1 MIYFLLAKQRQ
12 DLDPTQRQE
21 LFRFILKE
29 DWQGIDSVLV
39 GSNKED
45 FKRAKSTTEDLKS
58 WWQKLMAIGTHIF
71 KEDSQIDKQAQEA
84 YNTIAGTS
92 DSEFLSS
99 LKDISADDD
108 TLKTTIADT
117 KSLADRH
124 FDNGI
129 SKLLKKLVPGA
140 VHIQQTDCAKQ
151 IQREASSQ
159 AENDTD
165 RFRTEFIR
173 RVEEQSQ
180 SESISLVAL
189 VSPGTFSSNN

>member
-1 MIYFLLAKQRQ
+1 MIHFLLEQRQ

-21 LFRFILKE
+21 LIQLIFKD
-29 DWQGIDSVLV
+29 DWQGINSVLA
-39 GSNKED
+39 GSSKED
-45 FKRAKSTTEDLKS
+45 SNQRTKGPKGWWLSSIIRKFFVDEDL
-58 WWQKLMAIGTHIF
+58 
-71 KEDSQIDKQAQEA
+71 SQIDKLAQEA
-84 YNTIAGTS
+84 DNIAAGTS
-92 DSEFLSS
+92 DSDFLLR
-99 LKDISADDD
+99 LKDISVDDD
-108 TLKTTIADT
+108 TLKAAIADT
-117 KSLADRH
+117 NILAQRH
-124 FDNGI
+124 FDNVI

-173 RVEEQSQ
+173 GIEEQSQ

-189 VSPGTFSSNN
+189 VCPGTFSSNN

>member
-1 MIYFLLAKQRQ
+1 MIYFLLKEQRQ

-21 LFRFILKE
+21 LIQFILKD
-29 DWQGIDSVLV
+29 DWQGIHSVLV

-45 FKRAKSTTEDLKS
+45 SKRAKSRTNDLKS
-58 WWQKLMAIGTHIF
+58 WWQNLMAIRSYIF
-71 KEDSQIDKQAQEA
+71 NEDSQIDKRAQEA
-84 YNTIAGTS
+84 YNIIAGTS
-92 DSEFLSS
+92 DSDFLLS

-108 TLKTTIADT
+108 TLKVAITDT
-117 KSLADRH
+117 KILVDRH
-124 FDNGI
+124 FDNAI

-173 RVEEQSQ
+173 KIEEQSQ

-189 VSPGTFSSNN
+189 VCPGTFSSNN

>member
-1 MIYFLLAKQRQ
+1 VIYFLLEQRQ

-21 LFRFILKE
+21 LIQLILKD
-29 DWQGIDSVLV
+29 DWQGINSVLA
-39 GSNKED
+39 GSSKED
-45 FKRAKSTTEDLKS
+45 SNQAKSRTKGPKGWWPSSIIRLIIRKFFVNEDL
-58 WWQKLMAIGTHIF
+58 
-71 KEDSQIDKQAQEA
+71 SQIDKLAQEA
-84 YNTIAGTS
+84 YNIAAGTS
-92 DSEFLSS
+92 DSDFLLR
-99 LKDISADDD
+99 LKDISVDDD
-108 TLKTTIADT
+108 TLKAAIADT
-117 KSLADRH
+117 KILAQRH
-124 FDNGI
+124 FDSVI

-173 RVEEQSQ
+173 RIEEQSQ

-189 VSPGTFSSNN
+189 VCPGT